1 MKVNYVLMYGRPYLK
16 YKEFEKFDDISKYL
30 VNKGICNYRIFEP
43 MEDLKE
49 VEMIHLENDVRV
61 LEDKIKQLQ
70 SQLIKEANDNKT
82 LKSNWKA
89 LKEWA
94 NHIPKQIHYID
105 KATIINKLNEL
116 ESDKE

>member
-1 MKVNYVLMYGRPYLK
+1 M
-16 YKEFEKFDDISKYL
+16 S
-30 VNKGICNYRIFEP
+30 
-43 MEDLKE
+43 KE
-49 VEMIHLENDVRV
+49 VKISMPLFDKEELKKIDTSYNDIAD
-61 LEDKIKQLQ
+61 EYIKQILDKREQ
-70 SQLIKEANDNKT
+70 VLSQRLMKKLREENKH

-116 ESDKE
+116 ESNKE

>member
-1 MKVNYVLMYGRPYLK
+1 MNKIEFSNLK
-16 YKEFEKFDDISKYL
+16 NKENKQIAFNQLKDDYKTLYKEKDK
-30 VNKGICNYRIFEP
+30 
-43 MEDLKE
+43 
-49 VEMIHLENDVRV
+49 LE
-61 LEDKIKQLQ
+61 
-70 SQLIKEANDNKT
+70 
-82 LKSNWKA
+82 SNWKA